1 MQGDTQRIR
10 RPRARAMRD
19 FRRNLIIEA
28 ARRVF
33 AERGLAGAS
42 LRTIAAAAGCT
53 TGAIY
58 PYFSGKEEI
67 YAEILNESL
76 DTLRLGM
83 EQRVAASADDPSRL
97 HGAAA
102 AFLDYYLERP
112 VEIGLSLYLFDGVRP
127 TGLTPQLNR
136 DLNGKLMA
144 AIRILEELICRIG
157 GGMTKEEE
165 RTEGA
170 MLFSYLMG
178 LTIVHHTGR
187 TRVIER
193 TSPQLLIRHVD
204 DLIERLQRA
213 ATAKRC

>member
-1 MQGDTQRIR
+1 MQGDVQRIR

-19 FRRNLIIEA
+19 FRRSLIIEA

-42 LRTIAAAAGCT
+42 LRTIATAAGCT

-67 YAEILNESL
+67 YAEILSESL

-83 EQRVAASADDPSRL
+83 EQRVAEAADAPSRL
-97 HGAAA
+97 EGAAA
-102 AFLDYYLERP
+102 AFLDYYLQRP

-136 DLNGKLMA
+136 ELNGKLMA
-144 AIRILEELICRIG
+144 AIRIIEGLICRIA
-157 GGMTKEEE
+157 GGMTGEEE
-165 RTEGA
+165 RSEGA

-187 TRVIER
+187 TRVVER
-193 TSPQLLIRHVD
+193 TSPQLLTRHMGH
-204 DLIERLQRA
+204 LIERLQQA
-213 ATAKRC
+213 AQSKHC

>member
-1 MQGDTQRIR
+1 MQGDASRLR
-10 RPRARAMRD
+10 HPRARALRD
-19 FRRNLIIEA
+19 FRRGLIIEA

-42 LRTIAAAAGCT
+42 LRTIATAAGCT

-67 YAEILNESL
+67 YAEILSESL

-83 EQRVAASADDPSRL
+83 EQRIAEAANDPSRL
-97 HGAAA
+97 RGATA
-102 AFLDYYLERP
+102 AFLDYYLQRP

-136 DLNGKLMA
+136 ELNGKLMA
-144 AIRILEELICRIG
+144 AIRLLEDLIRRIAG
-157 GGMTKEEE
+157 EMTEQEGH
-165 RTEGA
+165 TEGA

-187 TRVIER
+187 TRIIKH
-193 TSPQLLIRHVD
+193 TSPQLLARHID
-204 DLIERLQRA
+204 HLIERLQRIA
-213 ATAKRC
+213 QSGRC